1 MSIDLNDQGFYGEN
15 ENLRKERAES
25 AKTSELWTEEEE
37 NNFVKFLRKA
47 LAADAAIKLG
57 IVGGAPIT
65 GGALAGGT
73 GYGYA
78 KTVKSMEPKD
88 TAQSGQNAGR
98 SKSASAMSAG
108 AAKGTSPFG
117 GFVDIS
123 TGKVTPANNDR
134 SNKFGGYIDSDGNV
148 YDQDGNIVQKGNGK
162 KAEEDSDE
170 YVTFTIPRANDPEYG
185 GFAQKILDLGIAT
198 DKGLWGADGDVAFY
212 TKQLYDQGALDAN
225 GNLKIGVPIRL
236 RKRK

>member
-1 MSIDLNDQGFYGEN
+1 MNNPVTPSEFYSFLREIDRNMSVPNAYDKMFGPYSALFRAARVNKSLHDYAQRVDQYNTIEKLAQEN
-15 ENLRKERAES
+15 EALRAQ
-25 AKTSELWTEEEE
+25 
-37 NNFVKFLRKA
+37 NN
-47 LAADAAIKLG
+47 
-57 IVGGAPIT
+57 
-65 GGALAGGT
+65 
-73 GYGYA
+73 
-78 KTVKSMEPKD
+78 
-88 TAQSGQNAGR
+88 SGQ
-98 SKSASAMSAG
+98 SSASNSSANVSSEKGKAG
-108 AAKGTSPFG
+108 AAKNTSPFG
-117 GFVDIS
+117 GFIDIS

-134 SNKFGGYIDSDGNV
+134 SNKFGGYIDNDGNV

>member
-1 MSIDLNDQGFYGEN
+1 MDNSRYRDLGFGDYERQKALESGGYTGS
-15 ENLRKERAES
+15 KERAEQ
-25 AKTSELWTEEEE
+25 WTEEEE

-47 LAADAAIKLG
+47 LAAEAAIKLG
-57 IVGGAPIT
+57 MVGGAPIT
-65 GGALAGGT
+65 GGALTGAT

-78 KTVKSMEPKD
+78 KTLKSMEPKYIAQMD
-88 TAQSGQNAGR
+88 KEGAVKKEQDRYEARRQKVEDEKQRVRDRIDAARGDKGKTDSSTPTTAT
-98 SKSASAMSAG
+98 
-108 AAKGTSPFG
+108 AAEG
-117 GFVDIS
+117 
-123 TGKVTPANNDR
+123 
-134 SNKFGGYIDSDGNV
+134 SD
-148 YDQDGNIVQKGNGK
+148 
-162 KAEEDSDE
+162 DE
-170 YVTFTIPRANDPEYG
+170 YVTFTLPRANDPEYG

>member
-1 MSIDLNDQGFYGEN
+1 MSNPANPLEFYNFLREIDRNASVPNAYDRMFGPYSALFRAARMNKSIHDYAQRVDQYKTIEKLAQEN
-15 ENLRKERAES
+15 EALRAQ
-25 AKTSELWTEEEE
+25 
-37 NNFVKFLRKA
+37 NN
-47 LAADAAIKLG
+47 
-57 IVGGAPIT
+57 
-65 GGALAGGT
+65 
-73 GYGYA
+73 
-78 KTVKSMEPKD
+78 
-88 TAQSGQNAGR
+88 SGQSSANNSSANASSEKG
-98 SKSASAMSAG
+98 KSG
-108 AAKGTSPFG
+108 AAKSTSPFG

-162 KAEEDSDE
+162 KTEEGGKKTEEDSDE
-170 YVTFTIPRANDPEYG
+170 YVTFTLPRANDPEYG